1 MTNSTYG
8 RLRAATDDDQMI
20 MRRWRNIPAVREKM
34 YTCHEISEEEH
45 LRWWERT
52 KSVRNNQYFIYE
64 YRNTPMGVVSFNNID
79 KQNENAS
86 WAFYASPDAERGT
99 GSRMEFLALDHAFFD
114 LKLHKLSC
122 EVLDFNT
129 SVIKLHKK
137 FGFVEEGIFRQ
148 HYQRDGQFYD
158 IHRLSILAREWTDRR
173 TDMLASIPVPRG
185 EEN

>member
-8 RLRAATDDDQMI
+8 RLRAATDDDQI
-20 MRRWRNIPAVREKM
+20 IVRTWRNVPAVREKM
-34 YTCHEISEEEH
+34 YTFHEISEEEH
-45 LRWWERT
+45 QRWWERT
-52 KSVRNNQYFIYE
+52 KTDSNNQYFIYE
-64 YRNTPMGVVSFNNID
+64 YCNVPMGVVSFNNID
-79 KQNENAS
+79 KQNGNAS

-99 GSRMEFLALDHAFFD
+99 GSRMEFLALDHAFFG
-114 LKLHKLSC
+114 LKLRKLSC

-158 IHRLSILAREWTDRR
+158 IHRLGILAREWTDRR
-173 TDMLASIPVPRG
+173 NDMLASIPVPRG
-185 EEN
+185 E